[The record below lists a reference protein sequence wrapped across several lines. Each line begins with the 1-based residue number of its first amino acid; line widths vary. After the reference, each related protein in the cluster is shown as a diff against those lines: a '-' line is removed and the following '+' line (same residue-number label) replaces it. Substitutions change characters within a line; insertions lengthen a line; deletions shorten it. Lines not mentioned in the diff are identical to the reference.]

1 MKATMLYTV
10 VLALALSTANASDKK
25 TIYGKDTYTCA
36 DVEGNAV
43 ISMKKQIYANDA
55 CDKKF
60 DSDTAKM
67 ICNEAMKDQGCKP
80 IDDVPTVSKDNLM
93 KQDGKKCEDVLKD
106 AGVQTMMK
114 QNKNGVC
121 QKMGDMG
128 GDAGPKPDM
137 GYLTTVTCAD
147 NSAGAIITVSMGLYK
162 YGTECKTK
170 LDSKVATMACEAM
183 KDSGVKCLD
192 GVPMMAQGQ
201 PPIKD
206 VKCDTLKG
214 DAKGWAE
221 ITKANGC
228 VDKKGEEDDGKNGG
242 GDQNPKPF
250 LAGKATCKDQD
261 GKANVQVAVD
271 FKKDDKCAEAIP
283 KEAMDGNQKGATEM
297 FKTLGGKVANS
308 QTGVTITMDLKGK
321 CTDSGNATLLGT
333 VNAGFKCISVDNAQ
347 KLLPTVAA
355 ALKPLRPTQGGS
367 TGGKSG
373 GDKKPEKKEE
383 SSAALYA
390 VGAAAIVAALF

>member
-1 MKATMLYTV
+1 MLYTV
-10 VLALALSTANASDKK
+10 VLALALSTANAEEKI
-25 TIYGKDTYTCA
+25 IYGKDTYACA
-36 DVEGNAV
+36 DVDGNAV

-67 ICNEAMKDQGCKP
+67 ICTEAMKDMACKP
-80 IDDVPTVSKDNLM
+80 IDDVPTVAKNIM

-106 AGVQTMMK
+106 AGVQKMLK
-114 QNKNGVC
+114 ENKNGVC
-121 QKMGDMG
+121 QKMGNMG

-137 GYLTTVTCAD
+137 GYLTSITCAD
-147 NSAGAIITVSMGLYK
+147 SDKGAVLTVSMGLYK
-162 YGTECKTK
+162 YGTQCKDK
-170 LDSKVATMACEAM
+170 LDSKIAAMACEAM
-183 KDSGVKCLD
+183 KDDGAKCVE
-192 GVPMMAQGQ
+192 GVPTMAKANDA
-201 PPIKD
+201 IKD
-206 VKCDTLKG
+206 TKCETLKANA
-214 DAKGWAE
+214 DGWKE
-221 ITKANGC
+221 ITKEAGC
-228 VDKKGEEDDGKNGG
+228 VDKKGEDDKNGG
-242 GDQNPKPF
+242 GDTPKPF
-250 LAGKATCKDQD
+250 LAGKATCEDKD

-283 KEAMDGNQKGATEM
+283 KEAIGDAQMGATEM
-297 FKTLGGKVANS
+297 FKSLGGKIAKS

-321 CTDSGNATLLGT
+321 CGDSGNATLLGT

-367 TGGKSG
+367 DGGNGGKSG